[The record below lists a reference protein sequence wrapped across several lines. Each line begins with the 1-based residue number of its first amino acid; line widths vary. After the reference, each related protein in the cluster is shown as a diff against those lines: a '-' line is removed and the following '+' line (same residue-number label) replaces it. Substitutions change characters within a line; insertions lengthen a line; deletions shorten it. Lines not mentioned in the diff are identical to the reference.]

1 MKPGEEETRMTRK
14 NIFIFLLIFYC
25 AFLYA
30 IETDKL
36 KIQMCA
42 IPGTNYQLSSTEVT
56 QCLFE
61 EVTGENP
68 SANINPNYPVEC
80 VSYYDVIYFCNKL
93 SVLMGYEPVY
103 VIEGETDI
111 LMAYQPFY
119 NLEIDYK
126 IEINENADGFRIPT
140 IKEWQ
145 YAAKGGENYKYPGS
159 DNIDDIAIVKPYDP
173 EESHEYEVA
182 QKKPN
187 GYGLYD
193 MSGNVSEWVMDPYAD
208 GLNYTCGAC
217 FAAGYEEGF
226 EITSLGYGSRKYS
239 RGDIGIRLLRA
250 NIKKVASSNL
260 RLRTNKAKDNET
272 ICIMSKGSQIKIL
285 EFGSPETIDGISSN
299 WVKVEVQSDAKDR
312 DGKPI
317 KAGTVGWCFGGYLK

>member
-1 MKPGEEETRMTRK
+1 
-14 NIFIFLLIFYC
+14 
-25 AFLYA
+25 
-30 IETDKL
+30 
-36 KIQMCA
+36 
-42 IPGTNYQLSSTEVT
+42 
-56 QCLFE
+56 
-61 EVTGENP
+61 
-68 SANINPNYPVEC
+68 
-80 VSYYDVIYFCNKL
+80 
-93 SVLMGYEPVY
+93 MGYEPVY

-260 RLRTNKAKDNET
+260 RLRTNEAKDNET

-299 WVKVEVQSDAKDR
+299 WVKVEVQSDAKDS

>member
-1 MKPGEEETRMTRK
+1 MTRK
-14 NIFIFLLIFYC
+14 IIFIFLLIFYC

-36 KIQMCA
+36 KKQMCA

-80 VSYYDVIYFCNKL
+80 VSYYDAIYFCNKL
-93 SVLMGYEPVY
+93 SVLLGFEPVY
-103 VIEGETDI
+103 VIAGETDI
-111 LMAYQPFY
+111 LKVYHPFY
-119 NLEIDYK
+119 TLEINDK
-126 IEINENADGFRIPT
+126 IVINENADGFRIPT

-173 EESHEYEVA
+173 EESHEYEAA

-193 MSGNVSEWVMDPYAD
+193 MSGNVSEWVMDLYEEE
-208 GLNYTCGAC
+208 LNYTCGAC
-217 FAAGYEEGF
+217 FASGYGEDF
-226 EITSLGYGSRKYS
+226 EIPSLGYGSRKFS

-260 RLRTNKAKDNET
+260 RLRTNEAKDNET

-299 WVKVEVQSDAKDR
+299 WVKVEVQKGAKDR
-312 DGKPI
+312 DGNPI
-317 KAGTVGWCFGGYLK
+317 KAGTVGWCYGGYLK

>member
-1 MKPGEEETRMTRK
+1 MKK
-14 NIFIFLLIFYC
+14 NLALIILLNLCINFFY
-25 AFLYA
+25 ASE
-30 IETDKL
+30 IEDL
-36 KIQMCA
+36 KKQMCS

-56 QCLFE
+56 QRLFE
-61 EVTGENP
+61 EVTGKNP
-68 SANINPNYPVEC
+68 SSNINPNYPVEC

-260 RLRTNKAKDNET
+260 RLRTNEAKDSET
-272 ICIMSKGSQIKIL
+272 IFIMSKGVQVKII
-285 EFGSPETIDGISSN
+285 EFGSFETIDGISSN
-299 WVKVEVQSDAKDR
+299 WVKVEVQKGAKDR
-312 DGKPI
+312 DGNPI
-317 KAGTVGWCFGGYLK
+317 KPGTVGWCYGGYLK

>member
-1 MKPGEEETRMTRK
+1 MKLGEEEAKMTKK
-14 NIFIFLLIFYC
+14 NIFIFLLIFYYS
-25 AFLYA
+25 FLFA
-30 IETDKL
+30 IEIDNL
-36 KIQMCA
+36 KKQMCS

-56 QCLFE
+56 QRLFE
-61 EVTGENP
+61 EVTGKNP
-68 SANINPNYPVEC
+68 SSNINPNYPVEC

-103 VIEGETDI
+103 IIEGETDI

-126 IEINENADGFRIPT
+126 IEVNENADGFRIPT

-193 MSGNVSEWVMDPYAD
+193 MSGNVSEWVMDLFEDDLTYI
-208 GLNYTCGAC
+208 CGASY
-217 FAAGYEEGF
+217 AYNYGKYYE
-226 EITSLGYGSRKYS
+226 ISCLGYNSRAYGS
-239 RGDIGIRLLRA
+239 GDVGIRLLRA
-250 NIKKVASSNL
+250 NIKKNTSINL
-260 RLRTNKAKDNET
+260 RLRNNET
-272 ICIMSKGSQIKIL
+272 KDSETIFIMSKGVQVKII
-285 EFGSPETIDGISSN
+285 EFGSFETIDGISSN
-299 WVKVEVQSDAKDR
+299 WVKVEVQKGAKDR
-312 DGKPI
+312 DGNPI
-317 KAGTVGWCFGGYLK
+317 KPGTVGWCFGGFLE

>member
-1 MKPGEEETRMTRK
+1 MKK
-14 NIFIFLLIFYC
+14 NLALIILLNLCINFFY
-25 AFLYA
+25 ASE
-30 IETDKL
+30 IEDL
-36 KIQMCA
+36 KKQMCA

-111 LMAYQPFY
+111 LMAYRPFY

-239 RGDIGIRLLRA
+239 RGDIGIRLLRT
-250 NIKKVASSNL
+250 NIKKVTSSNL
-260 RLRTNKAKDNET
+260 RLRIDETKDSET
-272 ICIMSKGSQIKIL
+272 IFIMSKGTQVKII
-285 EFGSPETIDGISSN
+285 EFGSLETIDGISSN
-299 WVKVEVQSDAKDR
+299 WVKVEVQKGAKDR
-312 DGKPI
+312 DGNPI
-317 KAGTVGWCFGGYLK
+317 KAGTVGWCYGGYLE

>member
-1 MKPGEEETRMTRK
+1 MKK
-14 NIFIFLLIFYC
+14 NLALIILLNLCIKFFY
-25 AFLYA
+25 ASE
-30 IETDKL
+30 IEDL
-36 KIQMCA
+36 KKQMCS

-56 QCLFE
+56 QRLFE
-61 EVTGENP
+61 EVTGKNP
-68 SANINPNYPVEC
+68 SSNINPNYPVEC

-103 VIEGETDI
+103 IIEGETDI

-126 IEINENADGFRIPT
+126 IEVNENADGFRIPT

-193 MSGNVSEWVMDPYAD
+193 MSGNVSEWVMDLFEDDLTYI
-208 GLNYTCGAC
+208 CGASY
-217 FAAGYEEGF
+217 AYNYGKYYE
-226 EITSLGYGSRKYS
+226 
-239 RGDIGIRLLRA
+239 IRFNHKFCVIFDSGHKFFLMRQRA
-250 NIKKVASSNL
+250 
-260 RLRTNKAKDNET
+260 
-272 ICIMSKGSQIKIL
+272 
-285 EFGSPETIDGISSN
+285 
-299 WVKVEVQSDAKDR
+299 
-312 DGKPI
+312 
-317 KAGTVGWCFGGYLK
+317 